1 LRIARGPCEGALGA
15 IGYGE
20 EDSRIVT
27 DQLIENSLCGY
38 RFADRCYLVVSR
50 IRILLHGTRPVR

>member
-1 LRIARGPCEGALGA
+1 LRIGRGPCEGALGA

-27 DQLIENSLCGY
+27 DQLIENSPCGY
-38 RFADRCYLVVSR
+38 RFAD
-50 IRILLHGTRPVR
+50 